1 MMRIREMKKVAL
13 FLQKKE
19 KNLHMSEKSCNFA
32 AEIDTKMI
40 YYALKYHDR
49 KQENTVHHIRLQ
61 RSGQDNSITKG
72 AAGSA

>member
-32 AEIDTKMI
+32 AELDTKDI
-40 YYALKYHDR
+40 L
-49 KQENTVHHIRLQ
+49 RLEV
-61 RSGQDNSITKG
+61 S
-72 AAGSA
+72 